1 MSRNRSF
8 KSFVIVLLL
17 AALAAAQDVASF
29 EKRTTVKKLDN
40 GLTVVICERPEAP
53 VFSFFTHV
61 DAGSVQDPL
70 GQTGLAHMFEHM
82 AFKGTDKIGTKD
94 YAAEKVALEKV
105 EQTYA
110 AYIAERDK
118 PVGRDE
124 KKLKDLEKAWKD
136 AVAEAD
142 KYVKPNEFPQ
152 IVEINGGEDLNAN
165 TSDDETNYFYSFP
178 ENRLELW
185 AYLESE
191 RFLHPVMREFYKE
204 RNVVI
209 EERRMRVDSNP
220 IGRLLEQFTTAAFQ
234 AHEYHRPTI
243 GWMSDL
249 NSFSATDAKKFF
261 DEYYIPSNMVV
272 TVVGDVKASET
283 MPIIEKYFGRI
294 PSRPRPDERTTTEPP
309 QNAERRVVLQDMSQ
323 PLYLEGY
330 HRPDYRSPD
339 DAVYDAIA
347 DLMSSGR
354 TSRLYRAL
362 VRDKKIAADSAGF
375 TGLPGNKYPHLF
387 AFYAFP
393 LPGHKPEE
401 MADAIHVEIEK
412 LKNEDISD
420 EELKMIKT
428 RAKANLDPQPGQQR
442 RPGQQSGFIPGAL
455 RRLARTVPLR
465 WTASTKSPKRTFAAW
480 LIKLLFQPIVQW
492 ELSKPSPLLQQRTKK
507 EERNEN
513 SSPAHSPFDSSCHQ
527 RGSSASRC
535 ASDELAADSDS
546 ASARVSSSG
555 AEAHRTAEWHG
566 DLSSGR
572 PRTPGHRWHRTH
584 PRRLAVR
591 AREQSR
597 NAGYLRRSLAH
608 RWNQGANRGSTRRL
622 P

>member
-1 MSRNRSF
+1 MRYRSF
-8 KSFVIVLLL
+8 KSVAIVFIV
-17 AALAAAQDVASF
+17 AALAAAQDMASF

-70 GQTGLAHMFEHM
+70 GETGLAHMFEHM
-82 AFKGTDKIGTKD
+82 AFKGTDKIGTTN
-94 YAAEKVALEKV
+94 YSAEKVALEKV

-124 KKLKDLEKAWKD
+124 QKLKDMEKAWKD
-136 AVAEAD
+136 AVAEGN

-234 AHEYHRPTI
+234 AHPYHRPTI

-249 NSFSATDAKKFF
+249 NSFSAIDAKQFF
-261 DEYYIPSNMVV
+261 DKYYIPSNMVV

-283 MPIIEKYFGRI
+283 LPIVEKYFGRI
-294 PSRPRPDERTTTEPP
+294 PSRPKPDERTTTEPP
-309 QNAERRVVLQDMSQ
+309 QNAERRVVLQEMSQ

-347 DLMSSGR
+347 DLMSNGR

-401 MADAIHVEIEK
+401 MADAIHIEIEK
-412 LKNEDISD
+412 LKKEDISD

-428 RAKANLDPQPGQQR
+428 RAKANLIRSLGSNEGLANNLALYQARYDDWRELFRSVDRIDKVSKADIR
-442 RPGQQSGFIPGAL
+442 RVANQTFFPTN
-455 RRLARTVPLR
+455 RTVGIIE
-465 WTASTKSPKRTFAAW
+465 TKTP
-480 LIKLLFQPIVQW
+480 
-492 ELSKPSPLLQQRTKK
+492 
-507 EERNEN
+507 
-513 SSPAHSPFDSSCHQ
+513 
-527 RGSSASRC
+527 
-535 ASDELAADSDS
+535 AADQKG
-546 ASARVSSSG
+546 G
-555 AEAHRTAEWHG
+555 A
-566 DLSSGR
+566 
-572 PRTPGHRWHRTH
+572 
-584 PRRLAVR
+584 
-591 AREQSR
+591 Q
-597 NAGYLRRSLAH
+597 
-608 RWNQGANRGSTRRL
+608 
-622 P
+622 